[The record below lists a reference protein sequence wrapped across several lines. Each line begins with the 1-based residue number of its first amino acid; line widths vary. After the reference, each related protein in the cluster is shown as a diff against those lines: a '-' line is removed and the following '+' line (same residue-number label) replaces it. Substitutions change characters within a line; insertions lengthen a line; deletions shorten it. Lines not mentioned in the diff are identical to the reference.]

1 MPRKTAS
8 PSYDAAY
15 IGALDVSAA
24 DGNWV
29 NVDSEDMEDA
39 AQAAGTAL
47 PAGLKLVGVLVYADS
62 GNAGEA
68 KLAFTDRSGDAG
80 DKDNSIPIPA
90 GGAYSDS
97 VRGLAGGQPD
107 SFSYAAAGAA
117 DVLRIVAYWDPA

>member
-24 DGNWV
+24 DGDWAVV
-29 NVDSEDMEDA
+29 NSEDMEDA

-47 PAGLKLVGVLVYADS
+47 PAGLKLVGLVVYADS
-62 GNAGEA
+62 GNGGETRI
-68 KLAFTDRSGDAG
+68 AFTDRSGDAG
-80 DKDNSIPIPA
+80 DKDNSIPVPA
-90 GGAYSDS
+90 GGAYSES

-107 SFSYAAAGAA
+107 AFSYAASAAA
-117 DVLRIVAYWDPA
+117 DVLRLVAYWDPA